1 MQNDEI
7 LLNAGDITL
16 EQNAAA
22 DADASRNF
30 CTAWPLAKPGLE
42 ILRDLIKN
50 PIAKAAI
57 GIVISA
63 GDAVSSRVCQ

>member
-1 MQNDEI
+1 METDEI
-7 LLNAGDITL
+7 ILKADDITL
-16 EQNAAA
+16 EQEGVAEA
-22 DADASRNF
+22 DGGKNF

-42 ILRDLIKN
+42 ILRDIIKN

-63 GDAVSSRVCQ
+63 GDAVSSKVCV